1 MAFWLAIITNTMLE
15 PDEYLHERIQTV
27 MLEVM
32 GVLYDN
38 NITLVHMGAMMRLLG
53 VPDIKAA
60 EHDNEMLELD
70 EKFGAMLVELNKS
83 TPQKV
88 PEDATIH

>member
-1 MAFWLAIITNTMLE
+1 
-15 PDEYLHERIQTV
+15 
-27 MLEVM
+27 
-32 GVLYDN
+32 
-38 NITLVHMGAMMRLLG
+38 MGAMMRLLG
-53 VPDIKAA
+53 VPDAKAA

-83 TPQKV
+83 TPQQV

>member
-1 MAFWLAIITNTMLE
+1 MLE

-32 GVLYDN
+32 GVLYGN
-38 NITLVHMGAMMRLLG
+38 NITLIHMGAMMRLLG
-53 VPDIKAA
+53 VPDVKAA

-70 EKFGAMLVELNKS
+70 EKFGTMLMELTKS
-83 TPQKV
+83 IPQQV
-88 PEDATIH
+88 PKDATIH